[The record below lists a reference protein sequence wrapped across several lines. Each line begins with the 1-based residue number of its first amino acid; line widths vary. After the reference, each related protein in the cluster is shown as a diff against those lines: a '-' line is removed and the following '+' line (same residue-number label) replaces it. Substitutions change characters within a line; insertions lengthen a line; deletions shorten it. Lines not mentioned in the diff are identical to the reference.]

1 MEKDIKNDQVKKI
14 HTHLEKCFLQKIKLK
29 DQKKKKIFW
38 NIIDTWNI
46 T

>member
-29 DQKKKKIFW
+29 DQKKKK
-38 NIIDTWNI
+38 NLLKYN
-46 T
+46 